1 MRMRKFFYR
10 VKSGDCAVS
19 VASKF
24 GTSVFSLI
32 SDNRLTRELEEGD
45 VVFVFV
51 RGEKTY
57 TVDPTDSFKSV
68 ALKTGE
74 SEESVKSGNGGM
86 PYLLVGAAV
95 NY

>member
-10 VKSGDCAVS
+10 VKSGDCVVS
-19 VASKF
+19 VAAKF
-24 GTSVFSLI
+24 GTSVFSVI
-32 SDNRLTRELEEGD
+32 SDNRLTREIEEGD
-45 VVFVFV
+45 VIFVFI
-51 RGEKTY
+51 RGENTY
-57 TVDPTDSFKSV
+57 ITEPTDSFKSV

-74 SEESVKSGNGGM
+74 TEECIKSGNGGM